1 MLNLV
6 LVYVYKVHFRLCMA
20 CMEGINATECCCIL
34 MCHFGGVFV
43 VCIIE
48 MSG

>member
-20 CMEGINATECCCIL
+20 CMEGRNSTECCCI
-34 MCHFGGVFV
+34 HFSGVFV